1 MIFTI
6 LIYLPIVCFAI
17 LGLRYHTHMLQLSS
31 YQFQGYFRHL
41 RTDKARMIA
50 HIAFILL
57 FVITMSGEVINTG
70 IQILALVALLGVYI
84 GLLISY
90 VPKQA
95 KKKFVVTD
103 RVKRLF
109 VTYVILSFLILVLPY
124 IIFGAFRR
132 SSQDFSPESGLAGA
146 FISMIVAVV
155 MMVLYIGLLPLLP
168 ALANLI
174 NKPIENRISRWYIDD
189 AVRMIKEH
197 GDLRIIGITG
207 SFGKTSVKYYLTTL
221 LSESFSVLMTPESYN
236 TPMGIVRTIR
246 EHLKPT
252 HEIFVCEMG
261 ARHLHDIKEIT
272 DIVHPDDGIV
282 TSIGY
287 QHLETFHS
295 LENIISTKYEL
306 LDAVDEKEK
315 AEGKQEGKHLK
326 FVNGDNEIIRAN
338 MKYPDAI
345 TYGLSD
351 GNDYQAKDVKVTG
364 AGTSFTVTAPN
375 GESAEFSTRLV
386 GRHNVENIVGAIAA
400 ANSLGVPMKKLV
412 MAVRRL
418 VSVPHRLELTKH
430 GNVSILD
437 DAYNSNPNG
446 AKVALETLSL
456 FDDSVKILVT
466 PGMVELGEKEAEY
479 NEEFGK
485 QAAAVCD
492 YIILVGQKNSADIE
506 RGALGAGFDKEKI
519 FTKSSFKEASQLMYE
534 IDAGKEKVI
543 LLENDL
549 PDNYK

>member
-1 MIFTI
+1 MFA
-6 LIYLPIVCFAI
+6 LIIMYITLACFAI
-17 LGLRYHTHMLQLSS
+17 FGLRYHTHMLQLSS

-41 RTDKARMIA
+41 RTDKKRIVG
-50 HIAFILL
+50 HIVFMLLSLAEFFRGDVSVVIPSGALIGMFIVYMTL
-57 FVITMSGEVINTG
+57 F
-70 IQILALVALLGVYI
+70 
-84 GLLISY
+84 ISY
-90 VPKQA
+90 WPREA

-109 VTYVILSFLILVLPY
+109 ITYAVLSAIILFWPLPLLSGGNPDDER
-124 IIFGAFRR
+124 FFMGATM
-132 SSQDFSPESGLAGA
+132 AVA
-146 FISMIVAVV
+146 MAVV
-155 MMVLYIGLLPLLP
+155 YTGLLPLIP

-174 NKPIENRISRWYIDD
+174 NKPIENRINRWFIDD
-189 AVRMIKEH
+189 ARRMLKEH
-197 GDLRIIGITG
+197 PGLRIIGITG

-221 LSESFSVLMTPESYN
+221 LSESYSVLMTPESYN

-272 DIVHPDDGIV
+272 DIVEPDDGIV

-306 LDAVDEKEK
+306 LDAVAEKEK
-315 AEGKQEGKHLK
+315 LQGREAGRHLK
-326 FVNGDNEIIRAN
+326 FVNGDNEIIRKN

-345 TYGLSD
+345 TYGLSE
-351 GNDYQAKDVKVTG
+351 GCAYRATDVAVTG
-364 AGTSFTVTAPN
+364 AGTSFVVTTPS
-375 GESAEFSTRLV
+375 GEKAEFATKLV

-400 ANSLGVPMKKLV
+400 ANSLGVPMNKLR

-418 VSVPHRLELTKH
+418 QSVPHRLELTKH

-456 FDDSVKILVT
+456 FEGSVKILVT

-479 NEEFGK
+479 NTEFGK

-492 YIILVGQKNSADIE
+492 YIILVGQKNSADIKK
-506 RGALGAGFDKEKI
+506 GALEGSFAEDKI
-519 FTKSSFKEASQLMYE
+519 FIKSTFTEASSLMYE
-534 IDAGKEKVI
+534 IDAGREKVI

>member
-1 MIFTI
+1 MF
-6 LIYLPIVCFAI
+6 LYLLMCLPVICFAI
-17 LGLRYHTHMLQLSS
+17 FGLRYHTHMLQLSS

-41 RTDKARMIA
+41 RTDRARVIY
-50 HIAFILL
+50 HICFVLL
-57 FVITMSGEVINTG
+57 V
-70 IQILALVALLGVYI
+70 LALLGDLVDNTAVRIIGLAAAFVFYI
-84 GLLISY
+84 GLFISY
-90 VPKQA
+90 WPRQA

-109 VTYVILSFLILVLPY
+109 ITYGIISVLFLIWPLINVMRADPTVQSDHSFMIAVAIY
-124 IIFGAFRR
+124 V
-132 SSQDFSPESGLAGA
+132 FSLA
-146 FISMIVAVV
+146 
-155 MMVLYIGLLPLLP
+155 LYIGLIPFIP

-174 NKPIENRISRWYIDD
+174 NKPIETRINRWFIDD
-189 AVRMIKEH
+189 AARMLREH
-197 GDLRIIGITG
+197 ENLRIIGITG

-221 LSESFSVLMTPESYN
+221 LSEGFRVLMTPESYN

-246 EHLKPT
+246 EHLQPT

-315 AEGKQEGKHLK
+315 AEGRTCGKHLK

-338 MKYPDAI
+338 MKYTDAI
-345 TYGLSD
+345 TYGLND
-351 GNDYQAKDVKVTG
+351 GNDYQAKDIQVTG
-364 AGTSFTVTAPN
+364 AGTSFTVTSPG
-375 GESAEFSTRLV
+375 GESAEFTTHLV

-400 ANSLGVPMKKLV
+400 ANSLGIPMPKLK

-418 VSVPHRLELTKH
+418 QSVPHRLELKKH

-446 AKVALETLSL
+446 AKVALETLAL
-456 FDDSVKILVT
+456 FEDCVRILVT

-479 NEEFGK
+479 NEEFGR

-492 YIILVGQKNSADIE
+492 YIILIGQKNSEAIKK
-506 RGALGAGFDKEKI
+506 GALSAGFSEDKLFVKQT
-519 FTKSSFKEASQLMYE
+519 FTEGSQLMYQL
-534 IDAGKEKVI
+534 DAGKEKVI

>member
-1 MIFTI
+1 MF
-6 LIYLPIVCFAI
+6 LYLLMCLPVICFAI
-17 LGLRYHTHMLQLSS
+17 FGLRYHTHMLQLSS

-41 RTDKARMIA
+41 RTDRARVIY
-50 HIAFILL
+50 HICFVLL
-57 FVITMSGEVINTG
+57 V
-70 IQILALVALLGVYI
+70 LALLGDLVDNTAVRIIGLAAAFVFYI
-84 GLLISY
+84 GLFISY
-90 VPKQA
+90 WPRQA

-109 VTYVILSFLILVLPY
+109 ITYGIISVLFLIWPLINVMRADPTVQSDHSFMIAVAIY
-124 IIFGAFRR
+124 V
-132 SSQDFSPESGLAGA
+132 FSLA
-146 FISMIVAVV
+146 
-155 MMVLYIGLLPLLP
+155 LYIGLIPFIP

-174 NKPIENRISRWYIDD
+174 NKPIETRINRWFIDD
-189 AVRMIKEH
+189 AARMLREH
-197 GDLRIIGITG
+197 GNLRIIGITG

-221 LSESFSVLMTPESYN
+221 LSEGFRVLMTPESYN

-246 EHLKPT
+246 EHLQPT

-315 AEGKQEGKHLK
+315 AEGRTPGKHLK

-338 MKYPDAI
+338 MKYTDAI
-345 TYGLSD
+345 TYGLND
-351 GNDYQAKDVKVTG
+351 GNDYQAKDIQVTG
-364 AGTSFTVTAPN
+364 AGTSFTVTSPG
-375 GESAEFSTRLV
+375 GESAEFTTHLV

-400 ANSLGVPMKKLV
+400 ANSLGIPMSKLK

-418 VSVPHRLELTKH
+418 QSVPHRLELKKH

-446 AKVALETLSL
+446 AKVALETLAL
-456 FDDSVKILVT
+456 FEDCVKILVT

-479 NEEFGK
+479 NEEFGR

-492 YIILVGQKNSADIE
+492 YIILIGQKNSDAIKK
-506 RGALGAGFDKEKI
+506 GALSAGFSEDKLFVKQT
-519 FTKSSFKEASQLMYE
+519 FTEGSQLMYQL
-534 IDAGKEKVI
+534 DAGKEKVI

>member
-1 MIFTI
+1 MILYI
-6 LIYLPIVCFAI
+6 LMLLAVLCFAI

-41 RTDKARMIA
+41 RTDRNRVIY
-50 HIAFILL
+50 HICF
-57 FVITMSGEVINTG
+57 
-70 IQILALVALLGVYI
+70 ALLTFLVLSDFAAIGVFRLVGFIAAFVFYI
-84 GLLISY
+84 GLFISY
-90 VPKQA
+90 LPKPA

-109 VTYVILSFLILVLPY
+109 ITYGIITVLFLVGPLVNVMSADPTVQSDHHFMLSVDLY
-124 IIFGAFRR
+124 IFA
-132 SSQDFSPESGLAGA
+132 LA
-146 FISMIVAVV
+146 
-155 MMVLYIGLLPLLP
+155 LYIGLLPFIP

-174 NKPIENRISRWYIDD
+174 NKPVENRINRYYIDD
-189 AVRMIKEH
+189 AVRLLKENEN
-197 GDLRIIGITG
+197 LRIIGITG

-221 LSESFSVLMTPESYN
+221 LSEGFRVLMTPESYN
-236 TPMGIVRTIR
+236 TPMGIVRTVR
-246 EHLKPT
+246 EHLQPT

-272 DIVHPDDGIV
+272 DIVHPDDGIL

-295 LENIISTKYEL
+295 LDNIISTKYEL

-315 AEGKQEGKHLK
+315 AEGKKEGRHLK

-345 TYGLSD
+345 TYGLND
-351 GNDYQAKDVKVTG
+351 GNDYQAKDIKVTG
-364 AGTSFTVTAPN
+364 AGTSFTVTAPG
-375 GESAEFSTRLV
+375 GESAEFTTHLV

-400 ANSLGVPMKKLV
+400 ANSFGIPMSKLR

-418 VSVPHRLELTKH
+418 QSVPHRLELKKH

-446 AKVALETLSL
+446 SKVALETLAL
-456 FDDSVKILVT
+456 FEGSVKILVT

-479 NEEFGK
+479 NEEFGR
-485 QAAAVCD
+485 QAAGVCD
-492 YIILVGQKNSADIE
+492 YIILIGQKNSSDIK
-506 RGALGAGFDKEKI
+506 RGALSAGFDESRI
-519 FTKSSFKEASQLMYE
+519 FVRNTFTEGSQLMYE
-534 IDAGKEKVI
+534 LDAGKEKVI